1 MDKKTIGRR
10 VRAARELSGL
20 TQSDVGI
27 GLGIPQSAVAQ
38 IEAGQR
44 SVTATEL
51 AQIAELVG
59 MAPGSLI
66 RRDLDNLD
74 VAALMRSDQ
83 GLGENEKVRNE
94 INRASLLFIEG
105 AILREL
111 LEQNN
116 SIGVPRYS
124 SEIPK
129 SVSVAIDSGETVANA
144 ERQRLGLGWSSIP
157 DMSDLISKQGVWTS
171 SIEFSD
177 GISGAFL
184 RHKSFG
190 LAILVN
196 SNHSIARKRFS
207 YAHEYCHALMDRERT
222 SSVSSTNNSNS
233 YIEKRANAFAAA
245 FLMPEEGVK
254 KIMNLLSKG
263 RTVRSKQSILD
274 AASGECLDFDI
285 RRSSKQL
292 QIAYTDVARLA
303 RYFGVSYK
311 ASCYRL
317 RSLGYL
323 RSNELGSLLDLQF
336 EANSYIKAINA
347 YDDVE
352 RTDTESENNR
362 SLRQELLHLG
372 LEAYRQGKISRG
384 RLLEMHVPLGVT
396 LEFLMK
402 QAEALQG
409 TF

>member
-10 VRAARELSGL
+10 VRAARELSGS

-116 SIGVPRYS
+116 SIGVPQYS

-177 GISGAFL
+177 GISGVFL

-274 AASGECLDFDI
+274 AAS
-285 RRSSKQL
+285 
-292 QIAYTDVARLA
+292 
-303 RYFGVSYK
+303 
-311 ASCYRL
+311 
-317 RSLGYL
+317 
-323 RSNELGSLLDLQF
+323 
-336 EANSYIKAINA
+336 
-347 YDDVE
+347 
-352 RTDTESENNR
+352 
-362 SLRQELLHLG
+362 
-372 LEAYRQGKISRG
+372 
-384 RLLEMHVPLGVT
+384 
-396 LEFLMK
+396 
-402 QAEALQG
+402 
-409 TF
+409 